1 MDFSLSNDQA
11 VLTQSVARLIG
22 ATASDGQLLQKFVDF
37 GIFQLSNG
45 LSDGEEDLSAVVD
58 IALVFEELGKAPQS
72 TPAILSG
79 LIATNLISRSAGHRT
94 LMLSLLDGTSSAT
107 LGYLEPDRGYAADPV
122 KTTFRQT
129 DGSIVL
135 DGEKVYVSGGADAD
149 TIIVSALGEDGRPG
163 LIVVPRD
170 AEGLAVQSY
179 QLIDGS
185 SAADLVLRRV
195 RLPVSAL
202 IDGVDQAYL
211 DQVLDLATL
220 WETAETVGC
229 MEAIIGLTADYVS
242 TRRQFGKVIG
252 SFQSIQHQMADMV
265 IAVEMARSAVFAAL
279 SDFHTQPGV
288 RARGVSAAKVQGIHS
303 GRTVG
308 NTGIQLHGGI
318 GMAIENA
325 VGRYHHRIVASAHRL
340 GDLAFHRSR
349 FMKTG
354 DDMSLI

>member
-1 MDFSLSNDQA
+1 MDFSLSDDQA
-11 VLTQSVARLIG
+11 VLTQSVARLIS
-22 ATASDGQLLQKFVDF
+22 ASASDRELLQRFIDF
-37 GIFQLSNG
+37 GIFQLAHG
-45 LSDGEEDLSAVVD
+45 LSEGEDGASAVVD
-58 IALVFEELGKAPQS
+58 IALVFEELGKAAQS
-72 TPAILSG
+72 TPAILNG
-79 LIATNLISRSAGHRT
+79 LIATTLIGRSAGHRA
-94 LMLSLLDGTSSAT
+94 LLSSLLDGTSTAT
-107 LGYLEPDRGYAADPV
+107 LSYLEPDRGYAADPV
-122 KTTFRQT
+122 TTTFRRA

-163 LIVVPRD
+163 LIVVPREAD
-170 AEGLAVQSY
+170 GLAVQGY

-185 SAADLVLRRV
+185 SAADLALRGV
-195 RLPVSAL
+195 RLPASAL
-202 IDGVDQAYL
+202 LDGVDQACL
-211 DQVLDLATL
+211 DRVLDLAAL

-279 SDFHTQPGV
+279 GDFHTQPAV
-288 RARGVSAAKVQGIHS
+288 RARSVSAAKVQGIQS

-325 VGRYHHRIVASAHRL
+325 VGRYHHRIVASAHRF
-340 GDLAFHRSR
+340 GDLAFHRRRFTKSR
-349 FMKTG
+349 
-354 DDMSLI
+354 DDTSLI